1 MSKSVACT
9 LGLVFVFPL
18 LVWGQQGDL
27 ETELRAELADLK
39 ARIDRMEVLLEE
51 IGNDKTTNPERS
63 VTAARSPD
71 PSQTT
76 PRQPKQAPA
85 LNTPP
90 MLPPSSAEAFKKDP
104 PRFDV
109 LIQSRANFFADTTKQ
124 DTFILRKAEVGVKGH
139 ITSNVDFSLE
149 LDPVRPS
156 DPLRRTYSRLTHVPW
171 LHLKLGLEKAPIGLE
186 ELTSTAQL
194 PFVDRSE
201 VNDRFAAAEE
211 VGVHLES
218 RWSQWLFQLA
228 VTNGGRRLLRD
239 NNNRK
244 DLTARVVWA
253 PRPWLSLGLATLQG
267 KTGSEEE
274 ERNRYNLEFKAGSNL
289 SGFQSE
295 FYRAK
300 DGNILSSAYYLA
312 GHWAFPVSR
321 SWLTYFQPVIRY
333 EQIDR
338 SNQERL
344 EELRLLTFGFSLL
357 FDEQRSKFQMN
368 YLKDLLTGSR
378 KDEFRAQYQ
387 IEF

>member
-1 MSKSVACT
+1 MAS
-9 LGLVFVFPL
+9 
-18 LVWGQQGDL
+18 
-27 ETELRAELADLK
+27 
-39 ARIDRMEVLLEE
+39 
-51 IGNDKTTNPERS
+51 
-63 VTAARSPD
+63 
-71 PSQTT
+71 
-76 PRQPKQAPA
+76 
-85 LNTPP
+85 
-90 MLPPSSAEAFKKDP
+90 
-104 PRFDV
+104 
-109 LIQSRANFFADTTKQ
+109 
-124 DTFILRKAEVGVKGH
+124 
-139 ITSNVDFSLE
+139 
-149 LDPVRPS
+149 
-156 DPLRRTYSRLTHVPW
+156 
-171 LHLKLGLEKAPIGLE
+171 KLGLEKAPIGLE

-267 KTGSEEE
+267 KTGSEEK

-344 EELRLLTFGFSLL
+344 EELQLLTFGFSLL
-357 FDEQRSKFQMN
+357 FDEQRSKLQMN